1 MIGNPS
7 VKRSWVYYQNVL
19 YWKLTI
25 KWRDYFVYRV
35 SFSCKTNFWF
45 SDSFEY
51 QDRISLDRQT
61 SKLSFTYRT
70 MVFHENTSIL
80 CMISTRFYL
89 NNIYLSIKIAS
100 LGRVQAGSLSSKDM
114 MKWKTAIPLPIA
126 RDRDQHIRITILV
139 GVMLCLNPETVKI
152 YCVCWDI
159 IFIEKLI
166 R

>member
-45 SDSFEY
+45 SDSIEY

-61 SKLSFTYRT
+61 SKLSLTYRM

-100 LGRVQAGSLSSKDM
+100 FGKYKLAHYHLRTR
-114 MKWKTAIPLPIA
+114 W
-126 RDRDQHIRITILV
+126 
-139 GVMLCLNPETVKI
+139 N
-152 YCVCWDI
+152 
-159 IFIEKLI
+159 EKLQFLYLLLETGTNTSGLLS
-166 R
+166 